1 MCDEYMIKF
10 KFNPKYWFF
19 HVTVITNNVNEVVT
33 VFGFLAFKTEE
44 VHRKGQKF
52 QILLIT
58 SLILTYVP
66 YPKTF

>member
-10 KFNPKYWFF
+10 KFNPKYWFC

-44 VHRKGQKF
+44 VHRKGLKF